1 MKDLRH
7 IASASIEMAARSKYG
22 RASWEDPSHRR
33 DRLTEKAKV
42 RPARGD
48 YYRGTKTPDE
58 ITEYYLRGGEQ
69 TRFHNAQG
77 QLEALRTQELLAR
90 FLPPPPADILDVGG
104 GPGYYARWLATRG
117 YRVTL
122 IDPIPLHVEQAHEAA
137 RREGP
142 EIIARLGDA
151 RRLEF
156 PDRSMDAVLEF
167 GPLYHLPAQEDRVRA
182 LSEAGRVTKPGG
194 PILVALISRFASLL
208 DGLRL
213 GFIDRPGALAAIAAD
228 LRTGEHRNPDRH
240 PAMFTTA
247 YFHHPDE
254 IANDFE
260 SAGVTLDQ
268 LIAIE
273 GPAWLFSDLQA
284 RLDDPDRRNR
294 LLEAVRLVEAEPRMV
309 GVSAHLM
316 AIGRS
321 QEL

>member
-1 MKDLRH
+1 MPAHPSVWLWRGLWLRH
-7 IASASIEMAARSKYG
+7 RRRQSQTRAR
-22 RASWEDPSHRR
+22 
-33 DRLTEKAKV
+33 
-42 RPARGD
+42 D

-104 GPGYYARWLATRG
+104 GPGYYARWLAARG

-122 IDPIPLHVEQAHEAA
+122 IDPIPLHVEQAHEVAG
-137 RREGP
+137 REGP

-156 PDRSMDAVLEF
+156 RDRSMDAVLEF
-167 GPLYHLPAQEDRVRA
+167 GPLYHLPVQEDRVRA

-194 PILVALISRFASLL
+194 LIMVALISRFASLL

-213 GFIDRPGALAAIAAD
+213 GFIDRPGTLEAIKAD
-228 LRTGEHRNPDRH
+228 VRTGEHRNPDRH
-240 PAMFTTA
+240 PALFTTA

-260 SAGVTLDQ
+260 SAHITLDQ
-268 LIAIE
+268 LTAIE
-273 GPAWLFSDLQA
+273 GPAWLFPDLQE

-294 LLEAVRLVEAEPRMV
+294 VLQAIRIVEVEPRMV

-321 QEL
+321 PG